1 MIRHGRDSLV
11 SPAKVVVTDNVMAA
25 AGDTAVRFVA
35 LGEFNL
41 KDVGTPISL
50 FRAEKQPG

>member
-1 MIRHGRDSLV
+1 M